1 MKNNLV
7 VLNCRSVIGYWRR
20 KVQCVQVARVSIQ
33 VRIRIWKME
42 IKKFIYVPKS
52 KTDRIFSNNY

>member
-42 IKKFIYVPKS
+42 IKKFIYVP
-52 KTDRIFSNNY
+52 